1 MKRDYASSYRS
12 STVSAAAVAAAAA
25 TVTMSP
31 TTITTG
37 TSTTLTA
44 GESSIDPESLFIK
57 CVEGEQHKETY
68 VNMLY
73 TNSIPSCSSSDYP
86 YNRNALP
93 IDASHVPPGIIESPE
108 EDDDDEMT
116 NKTRKQKRGIFKLKP
131 LNLMK
136 SGSYKLKQLSPQPLP
151 QNQTP
156 ETPCGG
162 EEKLSAA
169 SNHPQHAHD
178 HHKTTKSSR
187 LKKLFFFS
195 SANTARKRNVESLLT
210 EFRGIS
216 CSSSKT
222 IENRTNSD
230 AAEDCDDA
238 EMGMKTAE
246 TQTELIEC
254 SSPSPISFQLQDEQ
268 VLPSTCQQQHHQQQQ
283 TDNNNEHCR
292 LDINTLKNHRDIKN
306 IDDEDAASGRRIIFS
321 QDNTETNL

>member
-25 TVTMSP
+25 TVTMAP

-57 CVEGEQHKETY
+57 DRQCVEGEQHKETY

-108 EDDDDEMT
+108 EDDDEEMT

-162 EEKLSAA
+162 EEKLSAV

-195 SANTARKRNVESLLT
+195 SANTARKRQKE
-210 EFRGIS
+210 IS
-216 CSSSKT
+216 
-222 IENRTNSD
+222 
-230 AAEDCDDA
+230 
-238 EMGMKTAE
+238 
-246 TQTELIEC
+246 
-254 SSPSPISFQLQDEQ
+254 
-268 VLPSTCQQQHHQQQQ
+268 
-283 TDNNNEHCR
+283 
-292 LDINTLKNHRDIKN
+292 LKNLRHV
-306 IDDEDAASGRRIIFS
+306 
-321 QDNTETNL
+321 L

>member
-1 MKRDYASSYRS
+1 MSFKKIMKRDYASSYRS
-12 STVSAAAVAAAAA
+12 STVSATAIAAAAA
-25 TVTMSP
+25 TATMSP

-44 GESSIDPESLFIK
+44 GESSMDPESLFIK
-57 CVEGEQHKETY
+57 DRQCIEGGQHKETY

-73 TNSIPSCSSSDYP
+73 TNSIPSCSNSDYP

-108 EDDDDEMT
+108 EDDDEEIT
-116 NKTRKQKRGIFKLKP
+116 NKTRKQRRGIFKLKP

-136 SGSYKLKQLSPQPLP
+136 SGNYKLKQLSPPLP

-156 ETPCGG
+156 ETPCAGG
-162 EEKLSAA
+162 AEEKLNAA
-169 SNHPQHAHD
+169 LNHPQHAHD
-178 HHKTTKSSR
+178 HNKTTKS
-187 LKKLFFFS
+187 K
-195 SANTARKRNVESLLT
+195 
-210 EFRGIS
+210 FRGIS

-222 IENRTNSD
+222 IENRNNSD

-238 EMGMKTAE
+238 EIGMKTAE

-268 VLPSTCQQQHHQQQQ
+268 VLPSACQQHQQQ

-292 LDINTLKNHRDIKN
+292 LDINTLSNHRDIKN